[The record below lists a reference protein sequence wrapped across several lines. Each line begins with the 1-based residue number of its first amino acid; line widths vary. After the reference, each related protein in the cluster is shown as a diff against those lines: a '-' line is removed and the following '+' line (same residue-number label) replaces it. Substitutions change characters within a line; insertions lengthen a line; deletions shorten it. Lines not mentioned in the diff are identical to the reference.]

1 MKYNIIS
8 TGSTGNA
15 VVINGNILIDC
26 GVPFRKLEPVVKDLK
41 LVLLTH
47 QHSDHFKPSTA
58 AALHR
63 ERPAL
68 RFGCCEWMVKPLLDA
83 GVSKRAIDV
92 LTPDRCASY
101 GGFAKVMP
109 VALVHDVPNCGYRIW
124 IGPES
129 LFYATDTGT
138 LDGITAKGYD
148 LYMVEANH
156 TKAELEAR
164 RDAKIEAGEFS
175 YEVNAARNH
184 MSQEQAT
191 DWIYQNAGPNSK
203 YVFLHQHVDRQ
214 THRLEESNE

>member
-1 MKYNIIS
+1 M
-8 TGSTGNA
+8 
-15 VVINGNILIDC
+15 
-26 GVPFRKLEPVVKDLK
+26 
-41 LVLLTH
+41 
-47 QHSDHFKPSTA
+47 
-58 AALHR
+58 
-63 ERPAL
+63 
-68 RFGCCEWMVKPLLDA
+68 LDA

-124 IGPES
+124 IGAES

-156 TKAELEAR
+156 TKEELEAR
-164 RDAKIEAGEFS
+164 RAEKIAAGEFS

-184 MSQEQAT
+184 LSREQAV
-191 DWIYQNAGPNSK
+191 DWIYKNTGPNSK

-214 THRLEESNE
+214 THRLEEANE